1 MLATSLLIVAG
12 GIALGQQETA
22 KTPRAEAKP
31 KSGESSKAIDD
42 FKVDAAEYVI
52 RLASRPKDKLVLREE
67 PLLHWG
73 NPARTGEDGA
83 VFVWMLD
90 GRPEVIGSVFTYRLP
105 KAIHRKHEY
114 HTLAAGPLAAEYRGE
129 RVWAPTSAGVAF
141 QPVPDAPD
149 PAETPRLRLS
159 QMKNLA
165 RDFSAT
171 LVDLEARRADLRLV
185 PQPLIRYEPKDKQI
199 LDGAL
204 FSFALGTDPEVL
216 LLLEARS
223 STPKDRPV
231 WQFAFARYHYVDLK
245 AFHKG
250 REVWRAEPLPDITT
264 LEIGSPKYQDNVY
277 ATYHVKV
284 TPIAE

>member
-1 MLATSLLIVAG
+1 MLATSLLIFAAG
-12 GIALGQQETA
+12 ISLGQQETE
-22 KTPRAEAKP
+22 KTPRAETKP
-31 KSGESSKAIDD
+31 KAGEAAKAIDD
-42 FKVDAAEYVI
+42 FKADAADYVI

-114 HTLAAGPLAAEYRGE
+114 HTLAAGPLTAEYRGE
-129 RVWAPTSAGVAF
+129 RVWAPTAAGVTF
-141 QPVPDAPD
+141 QPIPDAPV
-149 PAETPRLRLS
+149 PAETPRLRLT

-165 RDFSAT
+165 REFSAT
-171 LVDLEARRADLRLV
+171 LVDLEDKRADLRLV

-204 FSFALGTDPEVL
+204 FSFALGTDPEVI

-223 STPKDRPV
+223 VATGERPV
-231 WQFAFARYHYVDLK
+231 WQFACARYHYVDLK

-250 REVWRAEPLPDITT
+250 REVWRAKPLSDITT
-264 LEIGSPKYQDNVY
+264 LEIGSPKYRDNVY
-277 ATYHVKV
+277 ATYHVKS